1 MYLETEGATLSIAT
15 VVVTDRL
22 TETPHR
28 ARLLDHLVKRSMDA
42 EAPRT

>member
-1 MYLETEGATLSIAT
+1 MYLETEGAALSIGT
-15 VVVTDRL
+15 VVITDRL

-28 ARLLDHLVKRSMDA
+28 VRLLDQLVKRSMDA